1 MTARAERAEKERE
14 RRTEEL
20 APLQKE
26 AAVFADAISA
36 GDILSA
42 GLKTDATVEVTNS
55 AEGFGRYYTSLNGWE
70 KITAVFAGSNNYGQC
85 DIS

>member
-1 MTARAERAEKERE
+1 MIARAERAEKERE

-26 AAVFADAISA
+26 AAVFA
-36 GDILSA
+36 
-42 GLKTDATVEVTNS
+42 
-55 AEGFGRYYTSLNGWE
+55 
-70 KITAVFAGSNNYGQC
+70 GSNNYGQC